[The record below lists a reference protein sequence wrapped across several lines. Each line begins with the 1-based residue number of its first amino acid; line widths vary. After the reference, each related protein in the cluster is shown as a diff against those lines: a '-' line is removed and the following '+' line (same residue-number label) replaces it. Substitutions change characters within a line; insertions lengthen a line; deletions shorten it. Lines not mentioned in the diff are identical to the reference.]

1 MARNGSGTYSLPA
14 GNPVVTGTTIQ
25 STWANNTLSDI
36 ATALTQSLSQDGQ
49 TPVTANLPMGG
60 FKLTGL
66 AAGTTAGDSVR
77 YEQFASPP
85 AIGGTAAAAG
95 SFTTLSASSTVS
107 GTGFSTYLASP
118 PAIGGTAPA
127 AANFTTIGATGQITS
142 TLATGTAPFV
152 VASTT
157 PVANLSIGGNAATAT
172 NISGTVAIANGG
184 TGQTTAA
191 AAVAALAPIQL
202 QTVKATTSGS
212 SVSQTGIPANVKR
225 VTINFNGVSTNGVNF
240 PIIQLGTSLGLETTS
255 YISACQQGTAVQVST
270 SGFVLYNST
279 AANALYGSITLNLES
294 ASNNTWNA
302 SGVLYAGT
310 SVNLVGIAA
319 GVKSLAG
326 ALTQLAL
333 VTADTFDAGEFSVS
347 WEF

>member
-77 YEQFASPP
+77 YEQFAYPP

-127 AANFTTIGATGQITS
+127 AGNFTTIGASGQITS
-142 TLATGTAPFV
+142 TVATGSAPFV

-157 PVANLSIGGNAATAT
+157 EVTNLHAATAT
-172 NISGTVAIANGG
+172 TATALAATLGIAAGG
-184 TGQTTAA
+184 TGQTTADA
-191 AAVAALAPIQL
+191 AFLALA
-202 QTVKATTSGS
+202 
-212 SVSQTGIPANVKR
+212 
-225 VTINFNGVSTNGVNF
+225 
-240 PIIQLGTSLGLETTS
+240 GT
-255 YISACQQGTAVQVST
+255 Q
-270 SGFVLYNST
+270 
-279 AANALYGSITLNLES
+279 SI
-294 ASNNTWNA
+294 
-302 SGVLYAGT
+302 
-310 SVNLVGIAA
+310 
-319 GVKSLAG
+319 
-326 ALTQLAL
+326 
-333 VTADTFDAGEFSVS
+333 ADPGYM
-347 WEF
+347 

>member
-25 STWANNTLSDI
+25 STWANTTLSDI

-127 AANFTTIGATGQITS
+127 AVTGTTVSATAQFSGPGTG
-142 TLATGTAPFV
+142 LTGTA
-152 VASTT
+152 AS
-157 PVANLSIGGNAATAT
+157 LSIGGNAATAT
-172 NISGTVAIANGG
+172 SATSVTTTIASGATGTTQAAGDNSTKIATTAYVDRVVPSTVAWASLTFAFGSTYQNTNTHQIFV
-184 TGQTTAA
+184 
-191 AAVAALAPIQL
+191 AVY
-202 QTVKATTSGS
+202 G
-212 SVSQTGIPANVKR
+212 
-225 VTINFNGVSTNGVNF
+225 TNG
-240 PIIQLGTSLGLETTS
+240 
-255 YISACQQGTAVQVST
+255 SAPVFQVSAD
-270 SGFVLYNST
+270 N
-279 AANALYGSITLNLES
+279 
-294 ASNNTWNA
+294 
-302 SGVLYAGT
+302 
-310 SVNLVGIAA
+310 VNW
-319 GVKSLAG
+319 
-326 ALTQLAL
+326 
-333 VTADTFDAGEFSVS
+333 FSVFQFQS
-347 WEF
+347 GGSGCIVPVPAGHWYRTTVGGGSVFFASVLQ